1 MEISSSNQAQ
11 LAQFQRVQNQDS
23 QALDATQAAQA
34 SSSSSPSTPSSTS
47 PSTQAQNSTVTIS
60 QEARERFT
68 AEQASGTNDTVELQ
82 SSGSTA
88 EKPR

>member
-11 LAQFQRVQNQDS
+11 LAQFQRVQNQES
-23 QALDATQAAQA
+23 QALNSTQEAQAA
-34 SSSSSPSTPSSTS
+34 SSTPS
-47 PSTQAQNSTVTIS
+47 STQAQNSTVNIS

-68 AEQASGTNDTVELQ
+68 AEQTSGTNDTVELQ
-82 SSGSTA
+82 SSGSQA

>member
-11 LAQFQRVQNQDS
+11 LAQFQRVQNQES
-23 QALDATQAAQA
+23 QALNSTQEAQAA
-34 SSSSSPSTPSSTS
+34 SSTPSSTS
-47 PSTQAQNSTVTIS
+47 PSTQAQNSTVNIS

-68 AEQASGTNDTVELQ
+68 AEQTSGTNDTVELQ
-82 SSGSTA
+82 SSGSQA